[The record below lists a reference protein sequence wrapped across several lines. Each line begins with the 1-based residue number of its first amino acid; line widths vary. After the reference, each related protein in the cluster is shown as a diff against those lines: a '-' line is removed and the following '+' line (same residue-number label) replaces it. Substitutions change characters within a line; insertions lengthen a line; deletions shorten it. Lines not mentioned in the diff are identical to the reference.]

1 MLTHREVEFM
11 PRGSEFASL
20 PKSNINADKGT
31 DKGFMHRDDSDGF
44 AGSERPTPSQV
55 KEEPNKN

>member
-1 MLTHREVEFM
+1 MEVDIM

-31 DKGFMHRDDSDGF
+31 DKGFMHRDDSDGI
-44 AGSERPTPSQV
+44 AGSERPVPSQV
-55 KEEPNKN
+55 RKETNKG